1 MILSLDTATIS
12 GSIALVERDRVILNR
27 YFDLGLYHAQHIF
40 TEIEVV
46 CDLAKISIKNLT
58 AVAISIGPGSFT
70 GLRIGLAAA
79 KGLCLVDNLPLI
91 AVSSLEII
99 AARLPF
105 IAVPVCSIIDARK
118 QQVYAALYNL
128 ASGYPE
134 CLSEAEVVAPEIL
147 FKRRFGEPTYYT
159 GDGAVSYADKIDQTP
174 RAWRVPVYCQ
184 RPQADALGVLAW
196 RKLEINQV
204 EDIEKVEPFYIRG
217 ADAEKGKQTPLV

>member
-1 MILSLDTATIS
+1 M
-12 GSIALVERDRVILNR
+12 
-27 YFDLGLYHAQHIF
+27 
-40 TEIEVV
+40 
-46 CDLAKISIKNLT
+46 
-58 AVAISIGPGSFT
+58 
-70 GLRIGLAAA
+70 RIGLAAA
-79 KGLCLVDNLPLI
+79 KGLCIVDNLPLI

-159 GDGAVSYADKIDQTP
+159 GDGAVSYADKMIKHLELGA
-174 RAWRVPVYCQ
+174 RCIVSAL
-184 RPQADALGVLAW
+184 ADALGVLAW
-196 RKLEINQV
+196 RNRK
-204 EDIEKVEPFYIRG
+204 
-217 ADAEKGKQTPLV
+217 